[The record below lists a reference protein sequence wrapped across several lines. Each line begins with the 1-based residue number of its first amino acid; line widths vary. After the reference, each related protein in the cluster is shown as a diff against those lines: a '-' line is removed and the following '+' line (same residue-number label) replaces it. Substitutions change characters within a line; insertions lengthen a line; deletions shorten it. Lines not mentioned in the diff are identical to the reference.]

1 MFVFLLREDYHP
13 WVNLHNRPSDTTSTL
28 NSINTIITL
37 LFCSEFAINVLAQGF
52 CWGSRT
58 YLVDSWNQIDF
69 LVVLFG
75 AVELA
80 SSGQGPNLKGLRSIK
95 VGRILLYTIRK
106 IPDVRI
112 LVELL
117 GRLAAPLSAAII
129 LNVGFVSLSAL
140 FFQQLFSTAGII

>member
-1 MFVFLLREDYHP
+1 M
-13 WVNLHNRPSDTTSTL
+13 
-28 NSINTIITL
+28 
-37 LFCSEFAINVLAQGF
+37 
-52 CWGSRT
+52 
-58 YLVDSWNQIDF
+58 DSWNQIDF

-140 FFQQLFSTAGII
+140 FFQQLFSTAGICPVSRLHCPVGVKGGLFNPHGTRLHCPVCLFALHPNILSLDKRSHGH